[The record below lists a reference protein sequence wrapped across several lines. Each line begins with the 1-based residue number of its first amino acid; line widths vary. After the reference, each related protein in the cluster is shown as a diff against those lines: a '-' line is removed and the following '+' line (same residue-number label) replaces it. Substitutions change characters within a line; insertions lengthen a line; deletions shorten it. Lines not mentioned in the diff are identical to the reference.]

1 MSNIYL
7 KITKKNWRSQ
17 NFDFWNLK
25 KLSPGQFL
33 NKDISLRKIPDIVL
47 ERRILCFSS
56 FQIKS
61 KTMMSCSLRN
71 KKRKHF
77 LYRLF
82 CMNFFFLTFVFY
94 VNVWCIEHT
103 LTIFYISK
111 SIASYT
117 FLLFFKIRPKPSVEP
132 KVFKER
138 NFITL
143 MIIVKIITM
152 KIKVVIATKKIL
164 LVLIIRIM
172 ILRRT
177 TITTTIIKIIT

>member
-1 MSNIYL
+1 
-7 KITKKNWRSQ
+7 
-17 NFDFWNLK
+17 
-25 KLSPGQFL
+25 
-33 NKDISLRKIPDIVL
+33 
-47 ERRILCFSS
+47 
-56 FQIKS
+56 
-61 KTMMSCSLRN
+61 
-71 KKRKHF
+71 
-77 LYRLF
+77 
-82 CMNFFFLTFVFY
+82 MNFFFLTFVFY

-143 MIIVKIITM
+143 MIIVKIITV